1 MDDKIFDLFCPKC
14 NILVETKVIAE
25 GSGRFESTNPLN
37 DIDAP
42 YNMDMFFLS
51 LCPRCNQ
58 PFLVKQSLYG
68 VPAEFETVADEV
80 VLYPDRSRIPV
91 ENLPLAIR
99 TAYEQAIR
107 SFDVA
112 LYEPC
117 VLMCRKALEVVCK
130 SLGATGK
137 NLYQRIEKLK
147 VLRYIDQRLLDW
159 SHEIRSIG
167 NDAAHDIDAEI
178 TVDDAR
184 DILDLTE
191 AILLYVFS
199 LNSRF
204 DEYKKRQEKKAN
216 QRA

>member
-1 MDDKIFDLFCPKC
+1 MDDKTFDLFCPIC
-14 NILVETKVIAE
+14 NILIETKVIAE
-25 GSGRFESTNPLN
+25 GSGRFQSTNPL
-37 DIDAP
+37 DVADAP
-42 YNMDMFFLS
+42 YNVDAFFLS
-51 LCPRCNQ
+51 LCSRCNQ

-80 VLYPDRSRIPV
+80 VLYPSQSKIPV

-99 TAYEQAIR
+99 TAYEQAVR

-117 VLMCRKALEVVCK
+117 VLMCRKTLEVVCK
-130 SLGATGK
+130 SLDATGK
-137 NLYQRIEKLK
+137 NLYQRLEKLR
-147 VLRYIDQRLLDW
+147 VLEYIDQRLLDW

-178 TVDDAR
+178 TVDDSR

-204 DEYKKRQEKKAN
+204 DEYKKRQEKKIGK
-216 QRA
+216 RT